1 MQDIDP
7 NFVHTRQ
14 ANKELKT
21 VNSITEK
28 RRYTQTFE
36 ERERERDMRKS
47 TTTFKHTCNNK

>member
-36 ERERERDMRKS
+36 EREREREIYEK
-47 TTTFKHTCNNK
+47 KHNNF